1 MNSAVVSAL
10 AAVGGSAVG
19 ALAPVAS
26 NVFIQRHLARREF
39 LEKERTQREA
49 LYSDF
54 IKESSSLYAK
64 AFTQQLDSFQD
75 LVALS
80 ALESR
85 IRLCSSEAVVQAAE
99 NLVLEII
106 KQFGEPNL
114 SVEELRAAALSAKA
128 RPLTVFSEICKAE
141 LLSLSLQ
148 KA

>member
-19 ALAPVAS
+19 ALAPVTS
-26 NVFIQRHLARREF
+26 NVLVQRHLARQKSLDKARV
-39 LEKERTQREA
+39 QREA

-54 IKESSSLYAK
+54 IKKSSSLYAK

-85 IRLCSSEAVVQAAE
+85 IRLSSSEAVVQAAE
-99 NLVLEII
+99 NLLLKII
-106 KQFGEPNL
+106 TQFGEPNL

-128 RPLTVFSEICKAE
+128 RPLTVFSKICRAE
-141 LLSLSLQ
+141 LLSLRL
-148 KA
+148 